1 MTATRQLPDGAGHF
15 EEFGGRFVPEA
26 LFAALA
32 ELEAEFR
39 AAQRDPAFAAELVAC
54 LERQRRGTLDV
65 TIADL
70 RETHTLWS
78 VDGPY
83 AWE

>member
-39 AAQRDPAFAAELVAC
+39 AASATASPPSSTA
-54 LERQRRGTLDV
+54 
-65 TIADL
+65 
-70 RETHTLWS
+70 
-78 VDGPY
+78 
-83 AWE
+83 